1 MIKGAVSAPS
11 AGVPLTI
18 LDPPA
23 GIPAGYDGT
32 HVNVSWQPVTG
43 AVSYAVQI
51 TDLDNRVVA
60 TQSSTATSIAY
71 SGSQIVPGVNYQVQV
86 GAAANVPGPWSAPV
100 PVAQSAFTCLCLGVS
115 PGAGCGNNGVGD
127 NFTGVFLNVT
137 QSALDTEFFP
147 TRTPNRSGWVSV
159 PPGRSG
165 PVAVLAR
172 LVALLTTKGILTGTD
187 PFDVFTKSPPS
198 EIRSMSGTGTRT
210 CLCLGVSPGTGCGN
224 NGIGDNFSGVFTN
237 ITQAEVDSGFHPT
250 RVPSRTGW
258 VTVGSSAYIPLEV
271 LLVTLLTNKNR
282 LAGDEPF
289 KVFNQAMS
297 GRVREG
303 SGGPTTCVAL
313 GSPVGQACTTMGGGF
328 GDVVVNV
335 ATADVS
341 ALYQPGPGTG
351 WATIAQADHSVLS
364 ATLQLVN
371 TLFQKGV
378 LAGSEPYD
386 VFNNAAAFGVR

>member
-1 MIKGAVSAPS
+1 MREQRDRRQ
-11 AGVPLTI
+11 L
-18 LDPPA
+18 
-23 GIPAGYDGT
+23 
-32 HVNVSWQPVTG
+32 Q
-43 AVSYAVQI
+43 
-51 TDLDNRVVA
+51 R
-60 TQSSTATSIAY
+60 
-71 SGSQIVPGVNYQVQV
+71 
-86 GAAANVPGPWSAPV
+86 
-100 PVAQSAFTCLCLGVS
+100 
-115 PGAGCGNNGVGD
+115 
-127 NFTGVFLNVT
+127 
-137 QSALDTEFFP
+137 
-147 TRTPNRSGWVSV
+147 
-159 PPGRSG
+159 
-165 PVAVLAR
+165 
-172 LVALLTTKGILTGTD
+172 
-187 PFDVFTKSPPS
+187 
-198 EIRSMSGTGTRT
+198 
-210 CLCLGVSPGTGCGN
+210 
-224 NGIGDNFSGVFTN
+224 VFTN
-237 ITQAEVDSGFHPT
+237 ITQAEVDSGLHPT

-258 VTVGSSAYIPLEV
+258 VTVGNSAYIPLEV

-303 SGGPTTCVAL
+303 SGGPTTRVAL
-313 GSPVGQACTTMGGGF
+313 GSPAGQACTTMGGGF